1 MWLAKLLPCLIW
13 TCPILSLM
21 TALMSWENS
30 GVSGSL
36 FTDQTLNE
44 LSNIV
49 LADNRSALTLV
60 CGEPRGDYIIY
71 AHYPK

>member
-1 MWLAKLLPCLIW
+1 
-13 TCPILSLM
+13 M

-49 LADNRSALTLV
+49 LADNRSALTFV
-60 CGEPRGDYIIY
+60 CGELRCDYIIY
-71 AHYPK
+71 VHFPK